1 MLKTKEEIS
10 YDTQR
15 KLLHFQMT
23 ERGITIECAISKAAL
38 ALLEDDALAG
48 PAAMATTYLRNKAR
62 IQGLALEKYRGLKG
76 YGIVIVSALD
86 LGALGLQPG
95 AQTFTTQRQSPE
107 PAG

>member
-23 ERGITIECAISKAAL
+23 DRGVTIECAISKAAL
-38 ALLEDDALAG
+38 VLLEDDALAG
-48 PAAMATTYLRNKAR
+48 PAAMATTYLRNKSR
-62 IQGLALEKYRGLKG
+62 IQGLAREKYRDLKS

-86 LGALGLQPG
+86 LEAPALPPG
-95 AQTFTTQRQSPE
+95 VETLTRETQAPE
-107 PAG
+107 PTR